1 MSAFATEETLV
12 SLAAMILADGDAE
25 VSAENIN
32 TLLKATGNEVA
43 PYWPSLFA
51 SFLKNGKAE
60 ELILTG
66 GALGGGGGG
75 GGGGGA
81 AGGDAG
87 GAAEAVEEAKP
98 VEEEVDPMEGG
109 MDMFGGGGGD
119 Y

>member
-32 TLLKATGNEVA
+32 TLIKATGNEVA

-66 GALGGGGGG
+66 GALGGGGG

>member
-75 GGGGGA
+75 GGGGA

-87 GAAEAVEEAKP
+87 DAAEAVEEAKP

>member
-25 VSAENIN
+25 ISAENIN
-32 TLLKATGNEVA
+32 TLIKATGNEVA

-75 GGGGGA
+75 GGGGA
-81 AGGDAG
+81 AAGDAG